1 MASAVATQK
10 IRSKLK
16 ITGVDHDP
24 GGTTAILAGPD
35 GGTTPA
41 VVDLSTIEHFAVM
54 AMISVL
60 AAGAITKL
68 EIIASATSDMASAEV
83 IKDSG
88 AVLADANGDW
98 VIEECSVEEIA
109 QIGAVAGKAL
119 KYVCARITM
128 SNAGSEAV
136 VFYIGLPRAP
146 RLDLTPATTIA

>member
-10 IRSKLK
+10 IRSTLK
-16 ITGVDHDP
+16 IVGIDHDP
-24 GGTTAILAGPD
+24 GATSAVIASPD

-41 VVDLSTIEHFAVM
+41 VVDLSTITHFSVA

-68 EIIASATSDMASAEV
+68 EIIASEVAAMSSPEV

-88 AVLADANGDW
+88 TIAADANGDW
-98 VIEECSVEEIA
+98 AIEECSVEEIA

-119 KYVCARITM
+119 KYVAARLTM
-128 SNAGSEAV
+128 SNAGAEAV
-136 VFYIGLPRAP
+136 VFYIALPRMP